1 MYTTLDP
8 KNKLSMIFIGLA
20 LTTILFATL
29 SLIAVTKSGIQNVF
43 NMLEQEEDCN
53 CEEDS

>member
-1 MYTTLDP
+1 MYSTLEP

-29 SLIAVTKSGIQNVF
+29 SLIAITKSGVQSVF
-43 NMLEQEEDCN
+43 DIIEQKEE
-53 CEEDS
+53 CECD